1 MYKFSTKILYILLSA
16 CLFTACRS
24 GLQSN
29 EDALLQIGDLFL
41 TRQELA
47 AAMPENLSPA
57 DSAKFVDQYIHRWIG
72 ETLLYQ
78 QAEKNIPDLERIEA
92 LTEQYRRD
100 LIVFEYRKRL
110 LNERVDDMYSEQE
123 LQDYYNRHAA
133 RFRLKAPIVKGLFL
147 KVPENTPDVAQ
158 LKKWYASSKPNAV
171 ENIEK
176 YVLKNAVVYEY
187 FYDKW
192 IPFEEIA
199 NNIPYDFGDPATFL
213 KGKTKLEI
221 NKEGYWY
228 LLNLTEYSLA
238 GEVQPYEFA
247 RTQIQEI
254 LINNNRLNFNREL
267 EEELFRKAEDAG
279 DIKWLYKQNESE
291 NEEERKK

>member
-1 MYKFSTKILYILLSA
+1 MYKFSMKICYILLSA
-16 CLFTACRS
+16 CLFTACRN
-24 GLQSN
+24 GLQSQ
-29 EDALLQIGDLFL
+29 EDVLVQIGDDMLS
-41 TRQELA
+41 RQELA
-47 AAMPENLSPA
+47 MAMPENLSPV
-57 DSAKFVDQYIHRWIG
+57 DSTEFVERFIRRWIG

-78 QAEKNIPDLERIEA
+78 QAERNIPDLERIES

-110 LNERVDDMYSEQE
+110 LNERVDDIYSEQE
-123 LQDYYNRHAA
+123 LQEYYDSHAQL
-133 RFRLKAPIVKGLFL
+133 FRLREPIVKGLFL
-147 KVPENTPDVAQ
+147 KVPEHTHDLAH
-158 LKKWYASSKPNAV
+158 LKKWYSSSQPNAV

-192 IPFEEIA
+192 VPFKEIA
-199 NNIPYDFGDPATFL
+199 NNIAYDFGDPEAFL
-213 KGKTKLEI
+213 KGNTKLEI

-238 GEVQPYEFA
+238 GEVMPYEFA

-254 LINNNRLNFNREL
+254 LINNNRLTFNREL
-267 EEELFRKAEDAG
+267 EEELFREAEEAG
-279 DIKWLYKQNESE
+279 NIKRFYQQNESE
-291 NEEERKK
+291 NKESKK

>member
-1 MYKFSTKILYILLSA
+1 MYKFFSKILCVALSA

-24 GLQSN
+24 GLQGN
-29 EDALLQIGDLFL
+29 EDALVQIGDVSLSW
-41 TRQELA
+41 QEVA
-47 AAMPENLSPA
+47 EAMPENLSPA
-57 DSAKFVDQYIHRWIG
+57 DSAAFVEQFIRRWVG
-72 ETLLYQ
+72 EALLYR

-100 LIVFEYRKRL
+100 LIIFEYRKRL
-110 LNERVDDMYSEQE
+110 LSERVESDYSEEE
-123 LQDYYNRHAA
+123 LQDYYSRHASQFKL
-133 RFRLKAPIVKGLFL
+133 RTPIVKGLFL
-147 KVPENTPDVAQ
+147 KVPQNTPDVAH
-158 LKKWYASSKPNAV
+158 LKKWYSTSTPAAV

-199 NNIPYDFGDPATFL
+199 NNIPYDFGNPATFL
-213 KGKTKLEI
+213 KEKKKLEL

-228 LLNLTEYSLA
+228 LLNLTDYSLA
-238 GEVQPYEFA
+238 GEVMPYEFA

-254 LINNNRLNFNREL
+254 LINNNRLIFNQEL
-267 EEELFRKAEDAG
+267 EEELFREADAAG
-279 DIKWLYKQNESE
+279 DIQWLYKQNELE
-291 NEEERKK
+291 NEESKK